1 MRGLIEGPYV
11 QLILSPPIS
20 SEYANPLMSE
30 VPKLM
35 SIIPEISR
43 AERMTPTEPTR
54 IVLILPIAD
63 LVW

>member
-1 MRGLIEGPYV
+1 
-11 QLILSPPIS
+11 
-20 SEYANPLMSE
+20 MSE

>member
-1 MRGLIEGPYV
+1 
-11 QLILSPPIS
+11 
-20 SEYANPLMSE
+20 MSE

-35 SIIPEISR
+35 SIIAEISR
-43 AERMTPTEPTR
+43 ADRATPTEPTR

>member
-1 MRGLIEGPYV
+1 
-11 QLILSPPIS
+11 
-20 SEYANPLMSE
+20 MSE

-43 AERMTPTEPTR
+43 AERMTPSEPTR
-54 IVLILPIAD
+54 IVLVLLIAD